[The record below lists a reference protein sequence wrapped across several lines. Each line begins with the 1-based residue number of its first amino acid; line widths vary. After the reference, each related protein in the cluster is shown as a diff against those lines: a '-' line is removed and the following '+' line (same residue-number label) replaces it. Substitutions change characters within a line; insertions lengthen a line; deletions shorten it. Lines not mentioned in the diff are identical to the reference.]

1 MYVWFFCTLLSVVKT
16 DNNIIR
22 KLFRYRTWF
31 VESLNSND
39 VISLDL
45 FWLNGFRNSLLIH
58 LLFLLSFDR
67 RRIVLFFCV
76 VLSTLKNRG
85 GGMGTNKCTFILI
98 TYSKWPSLSLQP
110 ASMSPNRTHSQV
122 VLFQSGSEAMGE
134 LGLVYTVFSC

>member
-98 TYSKWPSLSLQP
+98 TYSKWPSLSLSNLPPCPQIVP
-110 ASMSPNRTHSQV
+110 IVRWCCSNLDQR
-122 VLFQSGSEAMGE
+122 LWGN
-134 LGLVYTVFSC
+134 